1 MRRKF
6 QEVCL
11 QRGRGKEMV
20 LMEFVQK
27 AEFRGFR
34 NSVVEFGLKY
44 GVPWNLSKCNGKE
57 TTNYSKNKKLSKKG
71 NTIAVHYL
79 V

>member
-44 GVPWNLSKCNGKE
+44 GVP
-57 TTNYSKNKKLSKKG
+57 
-71 NTIAVHYL
+71 
-79 V
+79 